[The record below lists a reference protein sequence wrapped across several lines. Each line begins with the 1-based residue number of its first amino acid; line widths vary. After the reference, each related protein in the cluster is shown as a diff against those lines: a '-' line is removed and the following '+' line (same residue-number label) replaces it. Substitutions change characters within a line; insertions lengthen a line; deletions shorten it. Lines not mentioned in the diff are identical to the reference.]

1 MARTRKQQLTILQIA
16 MTGLMAAL
24 VFVSSMIQIPIPLPV
39 GNTRLHLGNVFCLL
53 AGFLLG
59 ALRGGLA
66 AGLGSFFF
74 DLLNPQYLPS
84 SPFTFVFKFTMAFVC
99 ALISHAGGR
108 RADHVKLNFVAAA
121 SGSLAYMILY
131 LGKGF
136 VENLLLRME
145 IAPALAILWT
155 KFTVSGVNAI
165 IAVIVSVP
173 LCLVIKK
180 ALKTSRLL
188 EMLE

>member
-1 MARTRKQQLTILQIA
+1 MARTRKQLTILQIA

-108 RADHVKLNFVAAA
+108 KADHVKLNFVAAA

-180 ALKTSRLL
+180 ALKTNHLL

>member
-74 DLLNPQYLPS
+74 DLLNQQYLPS
-84 SPFTFVFKFTMAFVC
+84 SPFTFVFKRCV
-99 ALISHAGGR
+99 
-108 RADHVKLNFVAAA
+108 
-121 SGSLAYMILY
+121 
-131 LGKGF
+131 
-136 VENLLLRME
+136 
-145 IAPALAILWT
+145 
-155 KFTVSGVNAI
+155 
-165 IAVIVSVP
+165 
-173 LCLVIKK
+173 
-180 ALKTSRLL
+180 
-188 EMLE
+188 

>member
-1 MARTRKQQLTILQIA
+1 MASTKKQLTILQIA
-16 MTGLMAAL
+16 MTSLMAAL

-53 AGFLLG
+53 AGLLLG

-74 DLLNPQYLPS
+74 DLLNPQYLAG
-84 SPFTFVFKFTMAFVC
+84 SPFTFLFKFTMAFVC
-99 ALISHAGGR
+99 AKVSRIGGR
-108 RADHVKLNFVAAA
+108 QADNVKLNFAAAA
-121 SGSLAYMILY
+121 SGSLAYIILY

-136 VENLLLRME
+136 IENLLLRME
-145 IAPALAILWT
+145 VAPALAIMWT

-188 EMLE
+188 EKLE